1 MAEIRAFRAVRPAEG
16 SAAKVAALPYDVYSR
31 EEAAAFV
38 KNHPQSFLNIDRP
51 ETAFPPDH
59 DMYGADVYQ
68 HAKDSY
74 EAWKAAGIFVQEK
87 EKCFYL
93 YELCMNGRSQTG
105 LVALSSVDDY
115 LNGVCKKHENT
126 VAEKE
131 ADRIRHVD
139 TLSAQTGPIFLSYHH
154 SQAVDEV
161 TEAVKRQAPLY
172 DFVAED
178 GIRHRVWRIADEKQ
192 IQALVEAFAALG
204 CTYIADGHHRAASA
218 VKVALERRA
227 ENPKHTGQE
236 EYNYFLSVL
245 FPDTELR
252 IYDYNRVVRDLNGWT
267 VPEFLGRLSDVF
279 DGEEVTAP
287 AQTEETCQAAK
298 AAESEQGSA
307 AAPWEDGA
315 FWRPREKGELGMYLD
330 GSYYRLH
337 LKPEIAAKR
346 AADPVASLDVA
357 ALQDLVLSPLLGIG
371 DPRTDKRI
379 RFVGGIRGLAAL
391 TGEVDRLTA
400 AEGKS
405 AVAFAM
411 YPTSMA
417 ELFRVADAGLL
428 MPPKSTWFEPKLR
441 SGLFIHEF

>member
-16 SAAKVAALPYDVYSR
+16 SAAEVAALPYDVYSR

-38 KNHPQSFLNIDRP
+38 KDHPKSFLNIDRP
-51 ETAFPPDH
+51 ETAFPPEH
-59 DMYGADVYQ
+59 DMYGTDVYE
-68 HAKDSY
+68 HAKETY
-74 EAWKAAGIFVQEK
+74 KAWKQAGIFVQE
-87 EKCFYL
+87 EKPCYYL
-93 YELCMNGRSQTG
+93 YELCMDGRSQTG

-131 ADRIRHVD
+131 QDRIRHVD

-154 SQAVDEV
+154 SAAVDAVTAEV
-161 TEAVKRQAPLY
+161 KQEAPLY
-172 DFVAED
+172 AFTAED
-178 GIRHRVWRIADEKQ
+178 GIRHRVWRIAEERQ
-192 IQALVEAFAALG
+192 MEALTNAFAALG

-218 VKVALERRA
+218 VKVALKRRA
-227 ENPKHTGQE
+227 ENPNHTGQE

-252 IYDYNRVVRDLNGWT
+252 IFDYNRVVRDLNGWT
-267 VPEFLGRLSDVF
+267 VPEFLGKLSESF
-279 DGEEVTAP
+279 DGEEVTPEAS
-287 AQTEETCQAAK
+287 K
-298 AAESEQGSA
+298 AGA
-307 AAPWEDGA
+307 AADGA
-315 FWRPREKGELGMYLD
+315 FWRPQRKGEVGMYLD
-330 GSYYRLH
+330 GHYYRLR
-337 LKPEIAAKR
+337 LKPELLAAR
-346 AADPVASLDVA
+346 SEDPVACLDVA

-379 RFVGGIRGLAAL
+379 RFVGGIRGLSAL
-391 TGEVDRLTA
+391 TEAVDSLTA
-400 AEGKS
+400 ASGTP

-411 YPTSMA
+411 YPTSME